1 MKIDVTRIELINL
14 IVAVDAVLHSVDVNE
29 QRVKWESL
37 LLVLT
42 NQLGEYDGQKIKEKC
57 TVPEWNE

>member
-1 MKIDVTRIELINL
+1 MRIDVTRTELINL
-14 IVAVDAVLHSVDVNE
+14 IVAVDAVLHSVDANE

-42 NQLGEYDGQKIKEKC
+42 GQLGEYDGHKIKEKC
-57 TVPEWNE
+57 NVPKWNE

>member
-1 MKIDVTRIELINL
+1 MKIDVTRTELINL

-42 NQLGEYDGQKIKEKC
+42 NQLGEYDGQKIKEKR

>member
-1 MKIDVTRIELINL
+1 MKIDVTRTELINL

-42 NQLGEYDGQKIKEKC
+42 GQLGEYDGQKIKEKC
-57 TVPEWNE
+57 NVPKWNE